1 MLKISFTFALN
12 IIKKQM
18 KKFNILDQI
27 LSNFTGTMHERIF
40 NTFISKLDES
50 IAIPILEDVA
60 REYCVNL
67 NDNIGYEEL
76 KQRLKWFCEDN
87 SLTFEENVSIIKS
100 RQFTYV
106 SISKISR
113 EKLNTFLEYLPIKHY
128 SVFERDKTF
137 EICVTLF

>member
-1 MLKISFTFALN
+1 
-12 IIKKQM
+12 M

-60 REYCVNL
+60 REYRVNL

-76 KQRLKWFCEDN
+76 KQRLKKFCEDN
-87 SLTFEENVSIIKS
+87 SLSLGKNTSIIKS
-100 RQFTYV
+100 KQFAYV
-106 SISKISR
+106 SVSNVSR
-113 EKLNTFLEYLPIKHY
+113 EQLNVFLECLPIKHY

-137 EICVTLF
+137 EICITLF